1 MGYQGECPGMKEM
14 AMYEFEAANQPVKTN
29 TTYQSSEVPAVEREF
44 TAVVLAGTR
53 CTTDPVAA
61 IFGGQY
67 KALVPICGKPMVQRV
82 VDSLVQSSAVKR
94 VVIVFDDA
102 AKLKE
107 TCPSIQT
114 AYDVPVEVIPCRDS
128 ICGSV
133 GGALESA
140 GGEWPFLVTTA
151 DHALLTPA
159 MVDRFCAEAIEGGSL
174 SVGFVEKKYLDAAHP
189 SSKRTYLPFRE
200 TQLSGANL
208 FAFTNEGAVPVLDF
222 WRQIEMKR
230 KKPWQLFKAFGYRNL
245 LGLLF
250 KRYTVDEA
258 FERASAVL
266 GVEARAVRLP
276 FAEAA
281 IDVDTPRDYHQVTQ
295 ILKDRRAALR
305 AFEGPLQAAS

>member
-1 MGYQGECPGMKEM
+1 MKEM
-14 AMYEFEAANQPVKTN
+14 AMYEFEAAHQPNHSN
-29 TTYQSSEVPAVEREF
+29 TLNRLSEMSAVERRF

-53 CTTDPVAA
+53 SNTDPVAS

-67 KALVPICGKPMVQRV
+67 KALVPICGKPMVERV
-82 VDSLVQSSAVKR
+82 VDSLVRSRSVKR

-102 AKLKE
+102 AQLE
-107 TCPSIQT
+107 ECCPDIR
-114 AYDVPVEVIPCRDS
+114 AGYDVPVEVIPCRDT
-128 ICGSV
+128 ICCSV
-133 GGALESA
+133 GSALESA

-151 DHALLTPA
+151 DHALLTSA
-159 MVDRFCAEAIEGGSL
+159 MVDRFCTEAMEGGAL
-174 SVGFVEKKYLDAAHP
+174 SVGFVEKKHLDAEHP
-189 SSKRTYLPFRE
+189 GSKRTYLPFRE

-208 FAFTNEGAVPVLDF
+208 FAFTNSGALPVLDF

-258 FERASAVL
+258 FGRASAVL

-281 IDVDTPRDYHQVTQ
+281 IDVDTPKDYHQVTQ
-295 ILKDRRAALR
+295 ILKDRMDALGT
-305 AFEGPLQAAS
+305 FETRLQPVS